1 MRPGKS
7 MKKNSSIK
15 ALENKARK
23 GDLEALFQLGEHYSQ
38 GKFVEVDVALADQ
51 YFDQFMEA
59 FKEPRLTISS
69 LKLINFRGFIET
81 EEIKLSDSKVTV
93 FIGNNGAGKTTLL
106 DAIAKTLTWL
116 RMYLISHDGK
126 GHDIDSLLDINN
138 TAVENYASII
148 SRFTLLNAG
157 YNVELSK
164 AREGSNVKRSGQIQ
178 NIRLLASFY
187 KLAKLRSPQFNFPI
201 LAYYAV
207 DRTVDI
213 KRRQLIQ
220 ASEII
225 NPIKTTQL
233 SAYDNSLNGS
243 ADFKTFFHWFKDLE
257 DIVNSDSQLNQNVL
271 IAIAKLEAEL
281 DSDLIRQMDQQAKL
295 DENTRKVLTNFK
307 NAKQKEIDEL
317 KLSFNK
323 AEPVLA
329 KQIITHVTNAI
340 YQFLPEFGNLRIQ
353 RSPSI
358 DLLITKNEISLSIF
372 QLSDGEK
379 TLLALIADIARLLV
393 TLNPSLSNPLF
404 GNGIVLIDEIELHLH
419 PNWQRAVIG
428 KLSKIFP
435 NCQFILTTHSPIVI
449 SESRDLL
456 CYSLDIGDVQKLENL
471 YGMDVNQVLLQEM
484 DASIRNADIQTAFDN
499 LRDELQDGNLEEA
512 KRLLAELEQ
521 KIAIDHIELNKARL
535 LIKRLEVQRAADP

>member
-1 MRPGKS
+1 

-15 ALENKARK
+15 ALENKASK
-23 GDLEALFQLGEHYSQ
+23 GDLEAIFQLGEYYSQ
-38 GKFVEVDVALADQ
+38 GKFVEIDTVLSSQ
-51 YFDQFMEA
+51 YFDKFIEA
-59 FKEPRLTISS
+59 FREPILEIAS

-81 EEIKLSDSKVTV
+81 EEVKLSKVTV

-116 RMYLISHDGK
+116 RMCLVSHDGK
-126 GHDIDSLLDINN
+126 GQEIDSLVDINN

-148 SRFTLLNAG
+148 SRFTLLNAE

-164 AREGSNVKRSGQIQ
+164 ARNGSNAKRSGQIQ
-178 NIRLLASFY
+178 KIRLLASFY
-187 KLAKLRSPQFNFPI
+187 KLAKLRNPQFNFPI

-207 DRTVDI
+207 DRTVDL

-220 ASEII
+220 ASENI
-225 NPIKTTQL
+225 NPINSTQI

-243 ADFKTFFHWFKDLE
+243 ADFKTFFQWFKDLD
-257 DIVNSDSQLNQNVL
+257 DIVNSESQLNQDVL

-281 DSDLIRQMDQQAKL
+281 DSDLIGQMEQQAKL

-307 NAKQKEIDEL
+307 NAKRKEIDQI
-317 KLSFNK
+317 KSRVNK
-323 AEPVLA
+323 TESVLA
-329 KQIITHVTNAI
+329 KQIIANVTNAI
-340 YQFLPEFGNLRIQ
+340 YQFLPEFSGLRVQ
-353 RSPSI
+353 RLPNV
-358 DLLITKNEISLSIF
+358 DLLVTKNEMTLSIF
-372 QLSDGEK
+372 QLSHGEK

-393 TLNPSLSNPLF
+393 TLNPSLSNPLL
-404 GNGIVLIDEIELHLH
+404 GNGIILIDEIELHLH

-428 KLSKIFP
+428 KLSKTFP

-456 CYSLDIGDVQKLENL
+456 CYSLDNGEVQKLENL

-484 DASIRNADIQTAFDN
+484 DADIRNAEIQTAFDN
-499 LRDELQDGNLEEA
+499 LRDELQDGNLE
-512 KRLLAELEQ
+512 
-521 KIAIDHIELNKARL
+521 
-535 LIKRLEVQRAADP
+535 